1 MTDHCAT
8 VAADTSADRDYS
20 WFQRIWNNSAS
31 YYCMD
36 DSSFAKFTA
45 APGAKITTRPCKTYS
60 AEEVDLDGG
69 ATSYNCS
76 AGMDSIARYSKLRQ
90 TLLSGSRSVTSPRAV
105 NLTNAECIRTY
116 SERFMNDAGPLLL
129 VTSDVRGRQDVG
141 LLFERQDEPSSL
153 NENSY
158 DWMCPPRCD
167 DPSQETCATSC
178 SSTDLAELRQHN
190 IESGNWTITI
200 DHTSDWTAPRLAI
213 TGWDV
218 PFPRTDFRID
228 YCMSVKMPQRCKLQL
243 ASGILL
249 IVIVCNVIKTGL
261 MFCIAFSTDATAL
274 VTVGDAVSSFL
285 DRASM
290 SSHVSPES
298 EIKNGV
304 SRSTTARTWLSAA
317 GKVRF
322 LFTCGMCLAS
332 LLLASAL
339 LAWGMYHIRTY
350 DDHQNGSLADST
362 PPLSRGF
369 ARLDPQAVI
378 SLGSFEEIVT
388 YRLSEAGRLI
398 FVVLFVN
405 LPQVICSLIYFS
417 YNYLLTVMLLSQ
429 EWSRFYLVKKPLRV
443 SKPIGEQRSTY
454 FLSLPYR
461 YGVPLIIA
469 SSTLHWLISQSLFL
483 RASSSSS
490 STCTLYNSSNRT
502 REAYHWMV
510 FPCHCT
516 HACQYCSRSFW
527 GSRCFFLL
535 LDSDFG
541 SSRATCLSQVSSAH
555 QVYRITADTHAAGSS
570 SLAIAAMCHRPAD
583 EVDAAY
589 RPVSWGEL
597 RHDIPNEPCLCCFTS
612 KNVQPPCY
620 VVL

>member
-469 SSTLHWLISQSLFL
+469 SSTLHWLISQSLFFA
-483 RASSSSS
+483 RIEFFFVDMY
-490 STCTLYNSSNRT
+490 TLQFL
-502 REAYHWMV
+502 EPH
-510 FPCHCT
+510 P
-516 HACQYCSRSFW
+516 
-527 GSRCFFLL
+527 GSISLDGVSLPLYSCLPILLTVVLGFTLLFLVVGL
-535 LDSDFG
+535 GFRKLKG
-541 SSRATCLSQVSSAH
+541 HMPV
-555 QVYRITADTHAAGSS
+555 AGKFCSS
-570 SLAIAAMCHRPAD
+570 SLSNHR
-583 EVDAAY
+583 
-589 RPVSWGEL
+589 
-597 RHDIPNEPCLCCFTS
+597 
-612 KNVQPPCY
+612 
-620 VVL
+620 